1 MAKQGRNNNTNP
13 NYELAHQMETANV
26 LSDPSL
32 TVEDKVTLLIMLIM
46 KKMDRD
52 IERQAQYINSIQQQ
66 QSSRQ
71 PGGGGA
77 GAGAFGFGA
86 GGPFAGPGGDAGNNS
101 PSIDVETMKLK
112 RLIDKRSQMFDML
125 RQIIDKYNQT
135 AKGIIDSIGR

>member
-1 MAKQGRNNNTNP
+1 M
-13 NYELAHQMETANV
+13 AHQAETAA
-26 LSDPSL
+26 LLADPSL

-66 QSSRQ
+66 QSSRE
-71 PGGGGA
+71 PGATQGNAANGFNSA
-77 GAGAFGFGA
+77 GPLG
-86 GGPFAGPGGDAGNNS
+86 GPGGEQGGSS

-135 AKGIIDSIGR
+135 AKGIIDTLAR